1 MSILRQVRSKRKDII
16 LQALQEG
23 GQSKMSREEL
33 YAENRELRRII
44 KQKQDIIDAM
54 IMAHTGENMDHKK
67 KHETKEEHND

>member
-23 GQSKMSREEL
+23 DKMSREEL
-33 YAENRELRRII
+33 YAENQELRRII

-54 IMAHTGENMDHKK
+54 IMAHTGENMEHKK
-67 KHETKEEHND
+67 NTKQRRMTND